1 MQSQRE
7 IVTGG
12 RGLRRWGCREVAGA
26 KWMDC
31 DEYLEQSTSRMPPG
45 GVYYTLNELA
55 IAAFD
60 GTTLPKRFS

>member
-1 MQSQRE
+1 M
-7 IVTGG
+7 
-12 RGLRRWGCREVAGA
+12 RRWGCREVAGA

-60 GTTLPKRFS
+60 GTTPPKHFS